1 MSDLNFWHLL
11 IIYFNRIYY
20 GAGLD
25 CKYLN
30 FMSVTRHVVFV
41 TDIPTSAH
49 LRILGEE
56 GKIILQAM
64 FV

>member
-1 MSDLNFWHLL
+1 M